1 MKKLLIGLGI
11 LGLFSLSVA
20 SEATIGI
27 KKVNDTEIN
36 LSINANKDV
45 YGFQYDVCSEI
56 KFTEANTSVNHMY
69 SNNDI
74 RSSMSVHYAVRDDG
88 CVRVVMFS
96 LSGDAIAYA
105 GNVEEVINMKVDNS
119 NVALNNIIVAGDD
132 GQELRVNE
140 TIYEIALPNQ
150 SKLIG
155 NYPNPFNPSTT
166 IEFDLTDANAG
177 LVNIVIYD
185 LLGREVS
192 NLYNGWLE
200 AGFGHKFVWDAS
212 AVASG
217 KYFAVISAPNGF
229 TDTVK
234 MTLLK

>member
-1 MKKLLIGLGI
+1 MKKLLIGFSALA
-11 LGLFSLSVA
+11 LFAFSIA
-20 SEATIGI
+20 SEATVGV
-27 KKVNDTEIN
+27 KKVDNTEIK
-36 LSINANKDV
+36 LSINANDDV
-45 YGFQYDVCSEI
+45 YGFQCDVCSDVE
-56 KFTEANTSVNHMY
+56 FTEANTSVNHMY
-69 SNNDI
+69 SNNDV

-96 LSGDAIAYA
+96 LSGDAIVYS
-105 GNVEEVINMKVDNS
+105 GNVEEVIEMQVDNS
-119 NVALNNIIVAGDD
+119 DVTLKNITIAGDD
-132 GQELRVNE
+132 GKELRVNE
-140 TIYEIALPNQ
+140 TVYEIALPTQ

-166 IEFDLTDANAG
+166 IEFDLMDANAG
-177 LVNIVIYD
+177 LVNVVIYD
-185 LLGREVS
+185 LLGREVTS
-192 NLYNGWLE
+192 LYNGWLE